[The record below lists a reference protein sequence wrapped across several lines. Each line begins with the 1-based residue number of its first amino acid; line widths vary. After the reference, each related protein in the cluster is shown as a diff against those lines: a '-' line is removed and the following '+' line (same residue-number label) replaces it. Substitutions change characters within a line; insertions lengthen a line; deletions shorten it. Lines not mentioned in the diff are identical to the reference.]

1 MEKKVYDLVI
11 DSELEQVAPPLK
23 KCELD
28 MLEKDIIEN
37 GCRDPLAIWNGVIVD
52 GHNRYRI
59 CQEHNIPFAVEEI
72 NFDDKTQ
79 AKVWI
84 AKNQLAR
91 RNLTPFQKCEMVLPL
106 EAPLKEDADR
116 RRRRLI
122 SEFRKNGTT
131 SGGYQKTR
139 DILADMA
146 GVSHNTL
153 QKAKNILEAGDEET
167 KRRVRAG
174 EISIHFA
181 YRSLKNTMDVHGLQ
195 QETDGSGTI
204 NNPDVYIVQQEI
216 DQYPIDD
223 GQNAI
228 SPQIDDALYFID
240 ALIEDL
246 RTKELDK
253 ETVISLLT
261 DISGMLGG
269 KYGKEAI

>member
-1 MEKKVYDLVI
+1 MEKKLYDLLV
-11 DSELEQVAPPLK
+11 DPELEQVAPPLK

-37 GCRDPLAIWNGVIVD
+37 GCRNPLAIWNGVIVD

-59 CQEHNIPFAVEEI
+59 CQDHHIPFAVEEI
-72 NFDDKTQ
+72 DFDDKTQ

-84 AKNQLAR
+84 AKNQLTR

-131 SGGYQKTR
+131 SGGNQKTR

-146 GVSHNTL
+146 GVSYNTL
-153 QKAKNILEAGDEET
+153 QKAKIILEAGDEET
-167 KRRVRAG
+167 RRRVRAG

-181 YRSLKNTMDVHGLQ
+181 YCSLKKTTNAQ
-195 QETDGSGTI
+195 R
-204 NNPDVYIVQQEI
+204 VQQVMEHS
-216 DQYPIDD
+216 PIDD
-223 GQNAI
+223 GQAAV
-228 SPQIDDALYFID
+228 SSQIDDALYFID

-253 ETVISLLT
+253 GTVISLLT
-261 DISGMLGG
+261 DISEMLGG